1 MDREVKKMITAMR
14 RCGNGD
20 TCEGCKFQKEIGCV
34 ERLML
39 AAADL
44 FEQTAMKVPPANHG
58 DLIDKQAVLDDII
71 DLAKGSRVLAGWGNL
86 RLLYTLVNT
95 APTII
100 PAAGKQV
107 ITK

>member
-1 MDREVKKMITAMR
+1 MERDVKKMITAMR
-14 RCGNGD
+14 RCGNG
-20 TCEGCKFQKEIGCV
+20 ESSSGCKLQKETGCV

-44 FEQTAMKVPPANHG
+44 FEQTAMKVPPSNHG
-58 DLIDKQAVLDDII
+58 YLIDKQAVLDDII
-71 DLAKGSRVLAGWGNL
+71 DLAKGSRVLEGWGNL

-107 ITK
+107 TTK